1 MYNTPILREIY
12 HPNFIKNSNFV
23 PDYSVTFGSVSENHF
38 IGMVDM
44 VNSTKIS
51 STLGNY
57 KTSRYYEIFLNSMA
71 KLVIEFGGSIIKNI
85 GDCLLYY
92 FPESIK
98 QQKKIGLIDCLE
110 SGLAMI
116 GHHDVICNMLKKE
129 NLPCVDYR
137 VVWIMVQLF

>member
-1 MYNTPILREIY
+1 MYNTPILCEIY
-12 HPNFIKNSNFV
+12 HPNFAKNSNFV
-23 PDYSVTFGSVSENHF
+23 PDYSVTFGSVSENHC

-51 STLGNY
+51 SILGNY
-57 KTSRYYEIFLNSMA
+57 KISRYYEIFLNSMA

-98 QQKKIGLIDCLE
+98 QQKKLD
-110 SGLAMI
+110 
-116 GHHDVICNMLKKE
+116 
-129 NLPCVDYR
+129 
-137 VVWIMVQLF
+137 